1 MSNKKIFVAVLLILS
16 LSILAN
22 VYLVMTRGVDPGE
35 LSDRATL
42 QEQINELQQQLDD
55 KNATTTT
62 NDAIQ
67 VRDGI
72 AAAKDFVYAYYGYSN
87 YDEHQERL
95 KRISNVSPN
104 VQDRINAELALK
116 DVGVSELNIIRA
128 SAEPL
133 SETKFRVYIQIHF
146 LMDSPVP
153 VVSEAWVDV
162 TYDGS
167 IWQIADFG
175 LS

>member
-1 MSNKKIFVAVLLILS
+1 MTNKKVFVFVLLLLCAS
-16 LSILAN
+16 MLAN

-35 LSDRATL
+35 LSDRTVL
-42 QEQINELQQQLDD
+42 QEQVNALQQQLDE
-55 KNATTTT
+55 KNAATTTSE
-62 NDAIQ
+62 AIQ
-67 VRDGI
+67 LRDGI

-87 YDEHQERL
+87 YEEHQERL
-95 KRISNVSPN
+95 KRISNMSPN
-104 VQDRINAELALK
+104 VAERIHAELALP

-133 SETKFRVYIQIHF
+133 SEIKLRVYIQIHF